1 MQDSVSDHWGKDE
14 VYDRIISALES
25 SGKLPGKLTVEDLAP
40 VDQFHARGLPATIEL
55 ADRLPVK
62 SGDLLVDIGCGIGGP
77 ARYFAHRFGCRVF
90 GIDVTPSFVDIGN
103 RLSAL
108 LEMEQ
113 DVVIELGDGHR
124 LPYPD
129 NMFDGAIS
137 QHVTMNVAD
146 RRQFFGEAWRVLKPG
161 GFFTLSEHALG
172 PEGAPH
178 HPLPWSADGSHEYLV
193 SPEET
198 RACLEDCGF
207 ADIHIEATGEKY
219 LAGYRRALE
228 LAERGELP
236 PLGLHILLGE
246 NSSEIV
252 RNAARNIEE
261 RRTHPIHV
269 ICSKTG

>member
-1 MQDSVSDHWGKDE
+1 MQDSVSDHWGKDNI
-14 VYDRIISALES
+14 YDQIIAALES

-40 VDQFHARGLPATIEL
+40 VDQFHARGLPATIEM

-77 ARYFAHRFGCRVF
+77 ARYFAQRFHCKVR
-90 GIDVTPSFVDIGN
+90 GIDVTPAFVEIGN

-108 LEMEQ
+108 LQME
-113 DVVIELGDGHR
+113 DEVSIELGDGHR
-124 LPYPD
+124 LPWAD
-129 NMFDGAIS
+129 ETFDGAIS
-137 QHVTMNVAD
+137 QHVTMNVGD
-146 RRQFFGEAWRVLKPG
+146 RRRFFGEAWRVLKPG
-161 GFFTLSEHALG
+161 GFFALSEHALG
-172 PEGAPH
+172 PVGEPH
-178 HPLPWSADGSHEYLV
+178 HPLPWSADGSNEHLV

-198 RACLEDCGF
+198 RACLEACGF
-207 ADIHIEATGEKY
+207 GDIRIESTGEKY
-219 LAGYRRALE
+219 LDGYRRAIE

-236 PLGLHILLGE
+236 PLGVHILLGE

-261 RRTHPIHV
+261 RRTHPIHL